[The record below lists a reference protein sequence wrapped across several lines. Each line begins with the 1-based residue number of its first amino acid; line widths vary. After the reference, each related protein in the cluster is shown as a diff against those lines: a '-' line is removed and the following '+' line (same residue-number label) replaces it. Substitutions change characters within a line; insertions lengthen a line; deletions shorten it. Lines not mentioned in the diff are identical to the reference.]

1 MTTWAG
7 PEFGWVQALSWF
19 LIIGFWLGV
28 AFFGWKFFMENPMA
42 KTGKERRKVESNI
55 LSSIESGSHEH
66 EDEDDTKNAAR
77 DRSA

>member
-7 PEFGWVQALSWF
+7 PEFGLMQLASCAI
-19 LIIGFWLGV
+19 IIGFWLAV

-42 KTGKERRKVESNI
+42 KTGKERRKLESNI
-55 LSSIESGSHEH
+55 LSSLESDSDQDSQDPE
-66 EDEDDTKNAAR
+66 NPAR

>member
-7 PEFGWVQALSWF
+7 PEFGWMQLASWII
-19 LIIGFWLGV
+19 IIGFWLGV

-42 KTGKERRKVESNI
+42 KTGKERRKLESNI
-55 LSSIESGSHEH
+55 LSTLQSDSNEH
-66 EDEDDTKNAAR
+66 EQDSKNPAR

>member
-7 PEFGWVQALSWF
+7 PEFGWMQLASWII
-19 LIIGFWLGV
+19 IIGFWLGV

-42 KTGKERRKVESNI
+42 KTGKERRKLESNI
-55 LSSIESGSHEH
+55 LSSLDSDSNEQEQ
-66 EDEDDTKNAAR
+66 DTKSPAR

>member
-7 PEFGWVQALSWF
+7 PEFGWLQLGSWII
-19 LIIGFWLGV
+19 IIGFWLAV

-42 KTGKERRKVESNI
+42 KTGKERRKLESNI
-55 LSSIESGSHEH
+55 LSSLPANSDEH
-66 EDEDDTKNAAR
+66 EQDTKQPAR

>member
-7 PEFGWVQALSWF
+7 PEFGWMQLASWII
-19 LIIGFWLGV
+19 IIGFWLGV

-42 KTGKERRKVESNI
+42 KTGRERRKLESNI
-55 LSSIESGSHEH
+55 LSSLDSDSNEQEQ
-66 EDEDDTKNAAR
+66 DTKSPAR

>member
-7 PEFGWVQALSWF
+7 PEFGLMQLASWAI
-19 LIIGFWLGV
+19 IIGFWLAV

-42 KTGKERRKVESNI
+42 KTGKERRKLESNI
-55 LSSIESGSHEH
+55 LSSLESDSDQDSQDPE
-66 EDEDDTKNAAR
+66 NPAR

>member
-7 PEFGWVQALSWF
+7 PEFGWMQLVSWII
-19 LIIGFWLGV
+19 IIGFWVGV

-42 KTGKERRKVESNI
+42 KTGKERRKMESKI
-55 LSSIESGSHEH
+55 LSSLPSNTDQDSQ
-66 EDEDDTKNAAR
+66 DTDNPAR

>member
-7 PEFGWVQALSWF
+7 PEFGWMQALSWLF
-19 LIIGFWLGV
+19 IIGFWLGV

-42 KTGKERRKVESNI
+42 KTGKERRKLESKI
-55 LSSIESGSHEH
+55 LSSIESGSHE
-66 EDEDDTKNAAR
+66 DEDDPKNPAR

>member
-19 LIIGFWLGV
+19 IIIGFWLGV

-42 KTGKERRKVESNI
+42 KTGKERRKLESNI
-55 LSSIESGSHEH
+55 RSSIESDSH
-66 EDEDDTKNAAR
+66 EDEDDPKNPAR